1 MNWKINVK
9 DLKITK
15 KQMTLWM
22 SGILVAVIALMIFIV
37 KAEPPA
43 EGISRA
49 EAAKAM
55 ALIFED
61 PGNLEN
67 MAADREISAFTDKEK
82 GNWFVK
88 YMDYLCS

>member
-1 MNWKINVK
+1 MKMNWKINVK

-22 SGILVAVIALMIFIV
+22 SGIQVAVIALMIFIV

-67 MAADREISAFTDKEK
+67 MAADREISALPPGTAAR
-82 GNWFVK
+82 GPVRR
-88 YMDYLCS
+88 LSAI

>member
-67 MAADREISAFTDKEK
+67 MAADRKFPHLQIKKKAT
-82 GNWFVK
+82 G
-88 YMDYLCS
+88 L